1 MAQMN
6 PGKKIEHFI
15 KNLMTKIL
23 RGALE
28 QEPRKP
34 QAPYKRILFFRFDV
48 LGDMILSL
56 PVYRAT
62 RDASPGAKIDVLCSR
77 KNVILLQDTTLVDG
91 LLIAD
96 KNPVTWIKLI
106 LQMRRSKYDLIIN
119 LVTHPSFTFGLI
131 ARLGGPEA
139 VRIAGDQ
146 EKFSYFYNRNI
157 DLPPKADIHMINR
170 KFLVCQDFISQ
181 ELSDIKTPWVDYS
194 IEIKRQAK
202 QLFENAL
209 HSLDIKLGGK
219 KLAAINLTA
228 GMDRR
233 EWPVHN
239 YVDFFKVQ
247 NNKYQYE
254 IDGWIVLTDPGKP
267 EKTKY
272 VIDQLNPVNENK
284 REQRIIALPAQS
296 DFRVIMEFLSYMKVL
311 LTPDT
316 SMAHAASAMGTP
328 LLVMTIGENKTI
340 WDPIGVKSRIV
351 FSEDL
356 FSLEN
361 LPVDQVIDEFDRLM
375 SEISA
380 ANI

>member
-1 MAQMN
+1 MN

-15 KNLMTKIL
+15 KDLMTKIL

-28 QEPRKP
+28 QKPREPQP
-34 QAPYKRILFFRFDV
+34 PYQRILFFRFDV

-62 RDASPGAKIDVLCSR
+62 RDALPGAEIDVLCSR
-77 KNVILLQDTTLVDG
+77 KNLILLQDATLADR

-96 KNPVTWIKLI
+96 KNPLTWIKLI
-106 LQMRRSKYDLIIN
+106 IQMRKRKYDLIIN

-157 DLPPKADIHMINR
+157 DLPPKTDIHMMKR

-181 ELSDIKTPWVDYS
+181 NLNNIKIPWVDYS
-194 IEIKRQAK
+194 PEIKNRAK
-202 QLFENAL
+202 MLFENAL
-209 HSLDIKLGGK
+209 DKLQIGQDMK
-219 KLAAINLTA
+219 KLAAINLSA

-233 EWPVHN
+233 EWPVDK
-239 YVDFFKVQ
+239 YVDFLKVQ
-247 NNKYQYE
+247 IKKYEAE
-254 IDGWIVLTDPGKP
+254 IDGWVVLTDPGKP
-267 EKTKY
+267 EKTKD
-272 VIDQLNPVNENK
+272 VLEQLNQVKEYSY
-284 REQRIIALPAQS
+284 RQRLIDLPPQS
-296 DFRVIMEFLSYMKVL
+296 DFRVIMEFLSFMTVL

-316 SMAHAASAMGTP
+316 SIAHAASAMGTP

-340 WDPIGVKSRIV
+340 WDPIGVMSRMV

-356 FSLEN
+356 YSLEN
-361 LPVDQVIDEFDRLM
+361 LSVDKVINEYDRLM
-375 SEISA
+375 GDILSMK
-380 ANI
+380 